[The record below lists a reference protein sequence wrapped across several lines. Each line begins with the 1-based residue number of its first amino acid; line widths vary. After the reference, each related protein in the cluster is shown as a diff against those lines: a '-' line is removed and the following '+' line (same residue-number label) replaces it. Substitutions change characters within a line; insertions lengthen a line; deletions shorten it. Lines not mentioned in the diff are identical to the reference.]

1 MKDYTADTLKDFQ
14 NIIAEQQL
22 EIERLT
28 TENRLLRAASE
39 EQRELNGMLRMEIA
53 QMIKPIGR
61 G

>member
-1 MKDYTADTLKDFQ
+1 MRDYTADTLKDFQ
-14 NIIAEQQL
+14 TLIAEQQV